1 MRDDTIAAFLD
12 QLAARIPAPG
22 GGATAA
28 LHAAQAA
35 ALLAMVARY
44 SHGSRYDAEHMN
56 RIITD
61 ADALRE
67 DALALAEADVA
78 AFGAVAEAYRLPRET
93 EQEQATRSA
102 SISSA
107 LAGAARPPADVVRT
121 ALLVISLAE
130 ELLPAGNR
138 NVIADVA
145 AAAEAARA
153 AAVTARL
160 FIEVNL
166 KRITDQVLLD
176 EFAATAAVAEQG
188 HHPGRPDRRD
198 GPGGDRPV
206 SAASLSGRELAAE
219 IRAATAA
226 RAAELTAAGRPPRLA
241 VVTATADEASAWY
254 ARTLARTAA
263 RAGIACDVTDL
274 MPMAADR
281 PAGGNDGKA
290 WPGSGRY

>member
-44 SHGSRYDAEHMN
+44 SNGARYNAELMN
-56 RIITD
+56 RIVTE
-61 ADALRE
+61 ADELRE
-67 DALALAEADVA
+67 DALALAEADA
-78 AFGAVAEAYRLPRET
+78 DAFGAVAEAYRLPRET
-93 EQEQATRSA
+93 EQEQSARSA

-121 ALLVISLAE
+121 ALLLTSLAE

-138 NVIADVA
+138 TMITDVA

-160 FIEVNL
+160 IIEVNL
-166 KRITDQVLLD
+166 KGMTDPALKD
-176 EFAATAAVAEQG
+176 EFAATAAAVG
-188 HHPGRPDRRD
+188 T
-198 GPGGDRPV
+198 V
-206 SAASLSGRELAAE
+206 
-219 IRAATAA
+219 IA
-226 RAAELTAAGRPPRLA
+226 RADQIVAAVREEISR
-241 VVTATADEASAWY
+241 
-254 ARTLARTAA
+254 
-263 RAGIACDVTDL
+263 
-274 MPMAADR
+274 
-281 PAGGNDGKA
+281 
-290 WPGSGRY
+290 